1 MSAWNTQLAGLFVDQ
16 SKGPVPDHWTNE
28 LGGVEMGRLGMFF
41 VLLLTL
47 LYSFMVNVLV
57 EIGFYKISREP
68 FKSSP
73 VEPPTKV
80 FTKTFV
86 DVVGCVLLK
95 ELLLLSNMRCLPP
108 VLRALLNF
116 FIAAALLG
124 SVAFALTNAMTKE
137 QISDVTS
144 TFLAVWFLAR
154 VTEIF
159 HLGTLW
165 AFKVSYGS
173 SLGCNFC

>member
-1 MSAWNTQLAGLFVDQ
+1 MSVDAQLAGLFVDQ
-16 SKGPVPDHWTNE
+16 SKGPTADHWTNE
-28 LGGVEMGRLGMFF
+28 LGGVEMGRLGVFG

-57 EIGFYKISREP
+57 EIGFYKISKQP

-86 DVVGCVLLK
+86 DVIGCVLLK

-108 VLRALLNF
+108 VLRVLLNF
-116 FIAAALLG
+116 SIAAALFA
-124 SVAFALTNAMTKE
+124 SVIFGVTNTMTNQ